1 MHIRPSS
8 ATTRQSK
15 NSVAHPE
22 RARPSPASAVGAKV
36 VGRDR
41 TIILRPC
48 PPPRLL
54 LLLLLLVGS
63 ASPTAVDPDPGGDP
77 ARSAEA
83 TPTATP
89 PNASTT
95 LDRSA
100 TSSIATS
107 PCLRHT
113 PLPGLKVGGV
123 GVECLAL
130 LRTRQCA
137 GLKYLVRCTPG
148 ESIRSP
154 HDPARRRG
162 TSCFPSS
169 WSSASD
175 HGLLCPSCSRETLVR
190 DTECRPDLASHTNV
204 EN

>member
-1 MHIRPSS
+1 M
-8 ATTRQSK
+8 QSK
-15 NSVAHPE
+15 NSRVAHPE
-22 RARPSPASAVGAKV
+22 RARPSPASVVGAKV
-36 VGRDR
+36 AGRGR

-54 LLLLLLVGS
+54 LLLLQLDGG
-63 ASPTAVDPDPGGDP
+63 AIPTAAVHSDPGGDP

-113 PLPGLKVGGV
+113 PLPGLKMGGV
-123 GVECLAL
+123 GVACLAL

-137 GLKYLVRCTPG
+137 GLKYLVR
-148 ESIRSP
+148 
-154 HDPARRRG
+154 
-162 TSCFPSS
+162 
-169 WSSASD
+169 
-175 HGLLCPSCSRETLVR
+175 
-190 DTECRPDLASHTNV
+190 
-204 EN
+204 